1 MSSSILKFIMKP
13 NQLLPFLF
21 ALLLLTACGTVGD
34 EIVFEAV
41 PWQDGETSEYDV
53 IGAQGDRMGT
63 AVWQWHTTP
72 TGWQQTYTVT
82 LPSRVDSG
90 VMLLGHDLLPRTSEM
105 ERGGVAY
112 ATTYEDQQI
121 TIITTATDGTTSS
134 RTIDRSGLIIDN
146 DQSLQVQR
154 ALPLADGYAA
164 HYRGLVAN
172 TGAQFTTNLRVTGA
186 ESVTTPAGTFAT
198 WHVTMTTVGATHDA
212 WYAQEPPHLLVKYH
226 NRSSGSQ
233 FLLCRWQETTVSP
246 WQGSPDDAFVPKTP
260 TETAAAPEVNYLLVA
275 VMLLFQFPLM
285 ILFPLLLGGWIKQRF
300 GISWTVFGVGALT
313 FILSQVGHLPFNW
326 ATGLLTGG
334 WGIGLWPLPLLVLAD
349 GLSAGLFEEVAR
361 WLVLRYWLKQARGWP
376 EALQFGAGH
385 GGIEAIIF
393 GLLVVVNLVAMFAL
407 TTIDLAA
414 LGVPPGDGAT
424 VQAGVVQ
431 FWQTP
436 WYMSAL
442 AGLERLFAIS
452 FHIAMAVLVMRGVM
466 RGQIIYLPAAIA
478 AHTAFNFWAVWGVAT
493 LGLIW
498 TEVGL
503 AIIAA
508 GCLGLIVW
516 LRPSERTERI
526 DHDRT

>member
-1 MSSSILKFIMKP
+1 MKP
-13 NQLLPFLF
+13 YQIVPLLL
-21 ALLLLTACGTVGD
+21 ALLFLAACGTVGE
-34 EIVFEAV
+34 EIVLGAA

-53 IGAQGDRMGT
+53 IGTQGERIGT

-90 VMLLGHDLLPRTSEM
+90 LMLLGHDLLPRTSEM

-112 ATTYEDQQI
+112 ATTYDERQI
-121 TIITTATDGTTSS
+121 TITTTAADGTTSS
-134 RTIDRSGLIIDN
+134 RTINRSGLIIDN

-172 TGAQFTTNLRVTGA
+172 TGAQFTTNLRVAGA
-186 ESVTTPAGTFAT
+186 ENVTTPAGTFET
-198 WHVTMTTVGATHDA
+198 WHVTMTTAGATHDA
-212 WYAQEPPHLLVKYH
+212 WYGQEPPHLLVKYH
-226 NRSSGSQ
+226 NRSAGSQ
-233 FLLCRWQETTVSP
+233 FLLRRWQETAVAP
-246 WQGSPDDAFVPKTP
+246 WQGSADDTFVPETP
-260 TETAAAPEVNYLLVA
+260 TETAVAAEVNYLLTA

-285 ILFPLLLGGWIKQRF
+285 ILFPLLLGGWIKHRY
-300 GISWTVFGVGALT
+300 GISWSVFGIGALT
-313 FILSQVGHLPFNW
+313 FILSQVGHIPFNW

-334 WGIGLWPLPLLVLAD
+334 WGIGLWPLPLLALAA

-361 WLVLRYWLKQARGWP
+361 WLVLRFWLKQARGWP
-376 EALQFGAGH
+376 DALQFGAGH
-385 GGIEAIIF
+385 GGAEAIIL

-407 TTIDLAA
+407 TTIDLAT
-414 LGVPPGDGAT
+414 LGVPPGDATT

-436 WYMSAL
+436 WYLSVI

-452 FHIAMAVLVMRGVM
+452 FHIAMAVLIMRGIM
-466 RGQIIYLPAAIA
+466 RGQIIYLLAAIA
-478 AHTAFNFWAVWGVAT
+478 AHTAFNFWAVWGAAT
-493 LGLIW
+493 VGPVW

-503 AIIAA
+503 ALMAV

-516 LRPSERTERI
+516 FQPSERSERI
-526 DHDRT
+526 EHDRT